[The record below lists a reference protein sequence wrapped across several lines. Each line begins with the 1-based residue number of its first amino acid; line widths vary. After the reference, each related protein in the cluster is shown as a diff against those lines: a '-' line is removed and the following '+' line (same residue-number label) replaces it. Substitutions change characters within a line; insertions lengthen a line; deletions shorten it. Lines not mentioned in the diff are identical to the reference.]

1 MLDVGTEAVSIE
13 LPSKVLVSVNL
24 RPGCLL
30 QHKWKEAYN
39 TNSSCEG
46 YI

>member
-24 RPGCLL
+24 RPGRPL
-30 QHKWKEAYN
+30 QHKWKEAYYN
-39 TNSSCEG
+39 NSSWEG